1 MSDHK
6 KLGELNG
13 WWAFLF
19 KVRQVSG
26 VAMGPIVIALVTVV
40 VVPWCRG
47 VESRLIEIQEDFYSV
62 DSRVMRLEGFA
73 NQGDRFTSQMAAQMK
88 LELQNEWLKEV
99 AAIRR
104 QIDTLPQTLQMPPV
118 WWEQYVRT
126 EFKRLEQR
134 IDSHERQP
142 RSE

>member
-13 WWAFLF
+13 WWALMF

-26 VAMGPIVIALVTVV
+26 IAMVPIVIALATIV

-47 VESRLIEIQEDFYSV
+47 VESRLIEIQRESHSI
-62 DSRVMRLEGFA
+62 DSRVVTLEGFA
-73 NQGDRFTSQMAAQMK
+73 NQGDRFTAAMAAQMK
-88 LELQNEWLKEV
+88 LELQNEWLREV

-104 QIDTLPQTLQMPPV
+104 QIDTLPQTLQIPPV
-118 WWEQYVRT
+118 WWEQYVKT
-126 EFKRLEQR
+126 EIKRLEQR
-134 IDSHERQP
+134 IEAHERTP
-142 RSE
+142 N

>member
-13 WWAFLF
+13 WWAWMF

-26 VAMGPIVIALVTVV
+26 IALVPISIALVTVV

-47 VESRLIEIQEDFYSV
+47 VESRLIEIQRDGFSL
-62 DSRVMRLEGFA
+62 DSRVVKIEGFA
-73 NQGDRFTSQMAAQMK
+73 NQGDRFTAGMAAQMK
-88 LELQNEWLKEV
+88 LELQNEWLTEIS
-99 AAIRR
+99 AIRR

-118 WWEQYVRT
+118 WWEQYVKA
-126 EFKRLEQR
+126 EFKRIDQR
-134 IDSHERQP
+134 LDAHEKAKP
-142 RSE
+142 

>member
-13 WWAFLF
+13 WWALMF
-19 KVRQVSG
+19 KVRQISG
-26 VAMGPIVIALVTVV
+26 VVMVPVVIALATIV

-47 VESRLIEIQEDFYSV
+47 VESRLIEIQRDGHSL
-62 DSRVMRLEGFA
+62 DSRVVTLEGFA

-88 LELQNEWLKEV
+88 LELQNEWLQEIG
-99 AAIRR
+99 AIRR
-104 QIDTLPQTLQMPPV
+104 QIDTLPQTLAIPPV

-126 EFKRLEQR
+126 EFKRLEER
-134 IDSHERQP
+134 IEAHERNQ
-142 RSE
+142 